1 VSATAKAVDKDSV
14 FAEVN
19 DKIDKILG
27 LTKGPPQV
35 RAQGGVRP
43 TN

>member
-1 VSATAKAVDKDSV
+1 MSATAKAVDKDSV

-19 DKIDKILG
+19 DKILG
-27 LTKGPPQV
+27 LTKGTPPQV